1 MKRKKRLGDLLV
13 ELGYI
18 TQKQVDEAIKIQK
31 TTSKR
36 LGRIFVEQGLI
47 TEESL
52 INLLELQLGIPRID
66 LELIDVDM
74 KAVTTISE
82 GLAKKY
88 NLIPV
93 MFRDNNIVVAMSDP
107 LNVFAEEDV
116 ALSSGYKVL
125 IGISSEDEI
134 KDAIAKYYSKDFM
147 EKAAAK
153 LNEEEKINYD
163 DKENEDN
170 INEENTSPAV
180 KLIDR
185 IIENAVRNKVS
196 DIHIE
201 PQKNNIVIRYRID
214 GKLRKQFEAPKEPL
228 NSMVTRIKLLSGM
241 DISER
246 RIPQDGKILS
256 EIDGREIDLR
266 VSILPSINGENLVIR
281 ILDKSAFEISKENLG
296 FRKSDIKLLDKMT
309 SKAYGML
316 LVTGP
321 TGSGKTS
328 TLYSILKDLKTDENN
343 VITLEDP
350 VEYSMEG
357 IVQVNVNVKAG
368 LNFSKGLRA
377 ILRQDPDVIMIGE
390 IRDEETATMAIRSSI
405 TGHKVL
411 STLHTNDAPSAVARL
426 LDMGVPPYLIC
437 SSITGI
443 VAQRLVRK
451 LCDNC
456 KEEYYA
462 NSYEKEILKIPN
474 DEEVKLC
481 KAVGCVKCASTGYK
495 GRTGIFEIMEV
506 NENIRDLISKKE
518 DILEIRNEAIKNG
531 MKTLFEAGR
540 DVVLNGETTI
550 NELMRTTLINE

>member
-1 MKRKKRLGDLLV
+1 MKNKKRLGDLLV

-31 TTSKR
+31 STSKR

-66 LELIDVDM
+66 LESIDVNM
-74 KAVTTISE
+74 TAVTTISE

-93 MFRDNNIVVAMSDP
+93 KFNNGNLVIAMSDP

-116 ALSSGYKVL
+116 ALSSGYKVE
-125 IGISSEDEI
+125 IGIASEEEI
-134 KDAIAKYYSKDFM
+134 RNAIAKYYSRDFM
-147 EKAAAK
+147 EKAAAR
-153 LNEEEKINYD
+153 LNEEEKINEIRD
-163 DKENEDN
+163 DEDE
-170 INEENTSPAV
+170 IKEENSSPAV

-214 GKLRKQFEAPKEPL
+214 GRLKKQFEAPKEPL

-256 EIDGREIDLR
+256 EIDGKEIDLR

-281 ILDKSAFEISKENLG
+281 ILDKTAFDLSKVNLG
-296 FRKSDIKLLDKMT
+296 LTDRDINILDDITK
-309 SKAYGML
+309 KPYGML

-328 TLYSILKDLKTDENN
+328 TLYSLLKDLKNEENN
-343 VITLEDP
+343 IITLEDP
-350 VEYSMEG
+350 VEYSVEG
-357 IVQVNVNVKAG
+357 IVQVNVNTKAG
-368 LNFSKGLRA
+368 LNFSSGLRA
-377 ILRQDPDVIMIGE
+377 ILRQDPDIIMVGE
-390 IRDEETATMAIRSSI
+390 IRDEETATMAMRSAI
-405 TGHKVL
+405 TGHTVL
-411 STLHTNDAPSAVARL
+411 STLHTNDAASTIIRL
-426 LDMGVPPYLIC
+426 LDMEIPPYLIC
-437 SSITGI
+437 SSLTGV
-443 VAQRLVRK
+443 VAQRLSRK

-456 KEEYYA
+456 KEEYLA
-462 NSYEKEILKIPN
+462 SSYEKELLGVSN
-474 DEEVKLC
+474 EEEVKLY
-481 KAVGCVKCASTGYK
+481 KAVGCSKCSESGYK
-495 GRTGIFEIMEV
+495 GRTGIFEIMVISQKIKEMIYKR
-506 NENIRDLISKKE
+506 ENIS
-518 DILEIRNEAIKNG
+518 DIRKQAIKEG
-531 MKTLFEAGR
+531 MRTLFESGR
-540 DVVLNGETTI
+540 NLVLDGKTSI
-550 NELMRTTLINE
+550 NELMRITVINE

>member
-1 MKRKKRLGDLLV
+1 MKNKKRLGDLLV

-31 TTSKR
+31 STSKR

-52 INLLELQLGIPRID
+52 MNLLELQLGIPRID
-66 LELIDVDM
+66 LESIDVDM
-74 KAVTTISE
+74 TAVTTISE

-93 MFRDNNIVVAMSDP
+93 KFNNGNLVIAMSDP

-116 ALSSGYKVL
+116 ALSSGYKVE
-125 IGISSEDEI
+125 IGIASEEEI
-134 KDAIAKYYSKDFM
+134 RNAIAKYYSRDFM

-153 LNEEEKINYD
+153 LNEEKINENKD
-163 DKENEDN
+163 DEDE
-170 INEENTSPAV
+170 IKEENSSPAV

-214 GKLRKQFEAPKEPL
+214 GRLKKQFEAPKEPL

-256 EIDGREIDLR
+256 EIDGKEIDLR

-281 ILDKSAFEISKENLG
+281 ILDKTAFDLSKVNLG
-296 FRKSDIKLLDKMT
+296 LTHRDIHILDDITK
-309 SKAYGML
+309 KPYGML

-328 TLYSILKDLKTDENN
+328 TLYSLLRDLKNEENN
-343 VITLEDP
+343 IITLEDP
-350 VEYSMEG
+350 VEYSVEG
-357 IVQVNVNVKAG
+357 IVQVNVNTKAG
-368 LNFSKGLRA
+368 LTFSSGLRA
-377 ILRQDPDVIMIGE
+377 ILRQDPDIIMVGE
-390 IRDEETATMAIRSSI
+390 IRDEETATMAMRSAI
-405 TGHKVL
+405 TGHTVL
-411 STLHTNDAPSAVARL
+411 STLHTNDAASTIIRL
-426 LDMGVPPYLIC
+426 LDMEIPPYLIC
-437 SSITGI
+437 SSLTGV
-443 VAQRLVRK
+443 VAQRLSRK

-456 KEEYYA
+456 KEEYLA
-462 NSYEKEILKIPN
+462 SSYEKELLGVSN
-474 DEEVKLC
+474 REEVKLY
-481 KAVGCVKCASTGYK
+481 KAVGCSKCSESGYK
-495 GRTGIFEIMEV
+495 GRTGIFEIMVISQKIKEMIYKR
-506 NENIRDLISKKE
+506 ENIS
-518 DILEIRNEAIKNG
+518 EIRKQAIKEG
-531 MKTLFEAGR
+531 MRTLFESGR
-540 DVVLNGETTI
+540 NLVLDGKTSI
-550 NELMRTTLINE
+550 NELMRITVINE

>member
-1 MKRKKRLGDLLV
+1 MKKKKRLGDLLV

-31 TTSKR
+31 STSKR

-52 INLLELQLGIPRID
+52 MNLLELQLGIPRID
-66 LELIDVDM
+66 LESIDVNM
-74 KAVTTISE
+74 TAVTTISE

-93 MFRDNNIVVAMSDP
+93 KFNNGNLVIAMSDP

-116 ALSSGYKVL
+116 ALSSGYKVE
-125 IGISSEDEI
+125 IGIASEEEI
-134 KDAIAKYYSKDFM
+134 RNAIAKYYSRDFM
-147 EKAAAK
+147 EKAAAR
-153 LNEEEKINYD
+153 LNEEEKINEIRD
-163 DKENEDN
+163 DEDE
-170 INEENTSPAV
+170 IKEENSSPAV

-214 GKLRKQFEAPKEPL
+214 GRLKKQFEAPKEPL

-256 EIDGREIDLR
+256 EIDGKEIDLR

-281 ILDKSAFEISKENLG
+281 ILDKTAFDLSKVNLG
-296 FRKSDIKLLDKMT
+296 LTDRDINILDDITK
-309 SKAYGML
+309 KPYGML

-328 TLYSILKDLKTDENN
+328 TLYSLLKDLKNEENN
-343 VITLEDP
+343 IITLEDP
-350 VEYSMEG
+350 VEYSVEG
-357 IVQVNVNVKAG
+357 IVQVNVNTKAG
-368 LNFSKGLRA
+368 LNFSSGLRA
-377 ILRQDPDVIMIGE
+377 ILRQDPDIIMVGE
-390 IRDEETATMAIRSSI
+390 IRDEETATMAMRSAI
-405 TGHKVL
+405 TGHTVL
-411 STLHTNDAPSAVARL
+411 STLHTNDAASTIIRL
-426 LDMGVPPYLIC
+426 LDMEIPPYLIC
-437 SSITGI
+437 SSLTGV
-443 VAQRLVRK
+443 VAQRLSRK

-456 KEEYYA
+456 KEEYLA
-462 NSYEKEILKIPN
+462 SSYEKELLGVSNK
-474 DEEVKLC
+474 EEVKLY
-481 KAVGCVKCASTGYK
+481 KAVGCSKCSESGYK
-495 GRTGIFEIMEV
+495 GRTGIFEIMVISQKIKEMIYKR
-506 NENIRDLISKKE
+506 ENIS
-518 DILEIRNEAIKNG
+518 DIRKQAIKEG
-531 MKTLFEAGR
+531 MRTLFEAGR
-540 DVVLNGETTI
+540 NLVLDGKTSI
-550 NELMRTTLINE
+550 NELMRITVINE

>member
-1 MKRKKRLGDLLV
+1 MKKKKRLGDLLV

-31 TTSKR
+31 STSKR

-52 INLLELQLGIPRID
+52 MNLLELQLGIPRID
-66 LELIDVDM
+66 LESIDVNM
-74 KAVTTISE
+74 TAVTTISE

-93 MFRDNNIVVAMSDP
+93 KFNNGNLVIAMSDP

-116 ALSSGYKVL
+116 ALSSGYKVE
-125 IGISSEDEI
+125 IGIASEEEI
-134 KDAIAKYYSKDFM
+134 RNAIAKYYSRDFM
-147 EKAAAK
+147 EKAAAR
-153 LNEEEKINYD
+153 LNEEEKINEIRD
-163 DKENEDN
+163 DEDE
-170 INEENTSPAV
+170 IKEENSSPAV

-214 GKLRKQFEAPKEPL
+214 GRLKKQFEAPKEPL

-256 EIDGREIDLR
+256 EIDGKEIDLR

-281 ILDKSAFEISKENLG
+281 ILDKTAFDLSKVNLG
-296 FRKSDIKLLDKMT
+296 LTDRDINILDDITK
-309 SKAYGML
+309 KPYGML

-328 TLYSILKDLKTDENN
+328 TLYSLLKDLKNEENN
-343 VITLEDP
+343 IITLEDP
-350 VEYSMEG
+350 VEYSVEG
-357 IVQVNVNVKAG
+357 IVQVNVNTKAG
-368 LNFSKGLRA
+368 LNFSSGLRA
-377 ILRQDPDVIMIGE
+377 ILRQDPDIIMVGE
-390 IRDEETATMAIRSSI
+390 IRDEETATMAMRSAI
-405 TGHKVL
+405 TGHTVL
-411 STLHTNDAPSAVARL
+411 STLHTNDAASTIIRL
-426 LDMGVPPYLIC
+426 LDMEIPPYLIC
-437 SSITGI
+437 SSLTGV
-443 VAQRLVRK
+443 VAQRLSRK

-456 KEEYYA
+456 KEEYLA
-462 NSYEKEILKIPN
+462 SSYEKELLGVSN
-474 DEEVKLC
+474 EEEVKLY
-481 KAVGCVKCASTGYK
+481 KAVGCSKCSESGYK
-495 GRTGIFEIMEV
+495 GRTGIFEIMVISQKIKEMIYKR
-506 NENIRDLISKKE
+506 ENIS
-518 DILEIRNEAIKNG
+518 DIRRQAIKEG
-531 MKTLFEAGR
+531 MRTLFESGR
-540 DVVLNGETTI
+540 NLVLDGKTSI
-550 NELMRTTLINE
+550 NELMRITVINE

>member
-1 MKRKKRLGDLLV
+1 MKNKKRLGDLLV

-31 TTSKR
+31 STSKR

-52 INLLELQLGIPRID
+52 MNLLELQLGIPRID
-66 LELIDVDM
+66 LESVDVNM
-74 KAVTTISE
+74 TAVTTISE

-93 MFRDNNIVVAMSDP
+93 KFNNRNLVIAMSDP

-116 ALSSGYKVL
+116 ALSSGYKVE
-125 IGISSEDEI
+125 IGIASEEEI
-134 KDAIAKYYSKDFM
+134 RNAIAKYYSRDFM

-153 LNEEEKINYD
+153 LNEEEKINEN
-163 DKENEDN
+163 KEDEDE
-170 INEENTSPAV
+170 IKEENSSPAV

-214 GKLRKQFEAPKEPL
+214 GRLKKQFEAPKEPL

-256 EIDGREIDLR
+256 EIDGKEIDLR

-281 ILDKSAFEISKENLG
+281 ILDKTAFDLSKVNLG
-296 FRKSDIKLLDKMT
+296 FTNRDINILDDITK
-309 SKAYGML
+309 KPYGML

-328 TLYSILKDLKTDENN
+328 TLYSLLKDLKNEENN
-343 VITLEDP
+343 IITLEDP
-350 VEYSMEG
+350 VEYSVEG
-357 IVQVNVNVKAG
+357 IVQVNVNTKAG
-368 LNFSKGLRA
+368 LTFSSGLRA
-377 ILRQDPDVIMIGE
+377 ILRQDPDIIMVGE
-390 IRDEETATMAIRSSI
+390 IRDEETATMAMRSAI
-405 TGHKVL
+405 TGHTVL
-411 STLHTNDAPSAVARL
+411 STLHTNDAASTIIRL
-426 LDMGVPPYLIC
+426 LDMEIPPYLIC
-437 SSITGI
+437 SSLTGV
-443 VAQRLVRK
+443 VAQRLSRK

-456 KEEYYA
+456 KEEYLA
-462 NSYEKEILKIPN
+462 SSYEKELLRVSDK
-474 DEEVKLC
+474 EEIKLY
-481 KAVGCVKCASTGYK
+481 KAVGCSKCAESGYK
-495 GRTGIFEIMEV
+495 GRTGIFEIMVISQKIKEMIY
-506 NENIRDLISKKE
+506 NRENIS
-518 DILEIRNEAIKNG
+518 EIRKQAIKEG
-531 MKTLFEAGR
+531 MRTLFESAR
-540 DVVLNGETTI
+540 NLVLDGKTSI
-550 NELMRTTLINE
+550 NELMRITVINE

>member
-1 MKRKKRLGDLLV
+1 MKNKKRLGDLLV

-31 TTSKR
+31 STSKR

-52 INLLELQLGIPRID
+52 MNLLELQLGIPRID
-66 LELIDVDM
+66 LESIDVDM
-74 KAVTTISE
+74 TAVTTISE

-93 MFRDNNIVVAMSDP
+93 KFNNGNLVIAMSDP

-116 ALSSGYKVL
+116 ALSSGYKVE
-125 IGISSEDEI
+125 IGIASEEEI
-134 KDAIAKYYSKDFM
+134 RNAIAKYYSRDFM

-153 LNEEEKINYD
+153 LNEEEKINENKD
-163 DKENEDN
+163 DEDE
-170 INEENTSPAV
+170 IKEENSSPAV

-214 GKLRKQFEAPKEPL
+214 GRLKKQFEAPKEPL

-256 EIDGREIDLR
+256 EIDGKEIDLR

-281 ILDKSAFEISKENLG
+281 ILDKTAFDLSKVNLG
-296 FRKSDIKLLDKMT
+296 LTDRDIHILDDITK
-309 SKAYGML
+309 KPYGML

-328 TLYSILKDLKTDENN
+328 TLYSLLRDLKNEENN
-343 VITLEDP
+343 IITLEDP
-350 VEYSMEG
+350 VEYSVEG
-357 IVQVNVNVKAG
+357 IVQVNVNTKAG
-368 LNFSKGLRA
+368 LTFSSGLRA
-377 ILRQDPDVIMIGE
+377 ILRQDPDIIMVGE
-390 IRDEETATMAIRSSI
+390 IRDEETATMAMRSAI
-405 TGHKVL
+405 TGHTVL
-411 STLHTNDAPSAVARL
+411 STLHTNDAASTIIRL
-426 LDMGVPPYLIC
+426 LDMEIPPYLIC
-437 SSITGI
+437 SSLTGV
-443 VAQRLVRK
+443 VAQRLSRK

-456 KEEYYA
+456 KEEYLA
-462 NSYEKEILKIPN
+462 SSYEKELLGVSNK
-474 DEEVKLC
+474 EEVKLY
-481 KAVGCVKCASTGYK
+481 KAVGCSKCSESGYK
-495 GRTGIFEIMEV
+495 GRTGIFEIMVISPKIKEMIYKR
-506 NENIRDLISKKE
+506 ENIS
-518 DILEIRNEAIKNG
+518 EIRKQAIKEG
-531 MKTLFEAGR
+531 MRTLFESGR
-540 DVVLNGETTI
+540 NLVLDGKTSI
-550 NELMRTTLINE
+550 NELMRITVINE

>member
-1 MKRKKRLGDLLV
+1 MKKKKRLGDLLV

-31 TTSKR
+31 STSKR

-52 INLLELQLGIPRID
+52 MNLLELQLGIPRID
-66 LELIDVDM
+66 LESIDVNM
-74 KAVTTISE
+74 TAVTTISE

-93 MFRDNNIVVAMSDP
+93 KFNNGNLVIAMSDP

-116 ALSSGYKVL
+116 ALSSGYKVE
-125 IGISSEDEI
+125 IGIASEEEI
-134 KDAIAKYYSKDFM
+134 RNAIAKYYSRDFM
-147 EKAAAK
+147 EKAAAR
-153 LNEEEKINYD
+153 LNEEEKINEIRD
-163 DKENEDN
+163 DKDE
-170 INEENTSPAV
+170 IKEENSSPAV

-214 GKLRKQFEAPKEPL
+214 GRLKKQFEAPKEPL

-256 EIDGREIDLR
+256 EIDGKEIDLR

-281 ILDKSAFEISKENLG
+281 ILDKTAFDLSKVNLG
-296 FRKSDIKLLDKMT
+296 LTDRDINILDDITK
-309 SKAYGML
+309 KPYGML

-328 TLYSILKDLKTDENN
+328 TLYSLLKDLKNEENN
-343 VITLEDP
+343 IITLEDP
-350 VEYSMEG
+350 VEYSVEG
-357 IVQVNVNVKAG
+357 IVQVNVNTKAG
-368 LNFSKGLRA
+368 LNFSSGLRA
-377 ILRQDPDVIMIGE
+377 ILRQDPDIIMVGE
-390 IRDEETATMAIRSSI
+390 IRDEETATMAMRSAI
-405 TGHKVL
+405 TGHTVL
-411 STLHTNDAPSAVARL
+411 STLHTNDAASTIIRL
-426 LDMGVPPYLIC
+426 LDMEIPPYLIC
-437 SSITGI
+437 SSLTGV
-443 VAQRLVRK
+443 VAQRLSRK

-456 KEEYYA
+456 KEEYLA
-462 NSYEKEILKIPN
+462 SSYEKELLGVSNK
-474 DEEVKLC
+474 EEVKLY
-481 KAVGCVKCASTGYK
+481 KAVGCSKCSESGYK
-495 GRTGIFEIMEV
+495 GRTGIFEIMVISQKIKEMIYKR
-506 NENIRDLISKKE
+506 ENIS
-518 DILEIRNEAIKNG
+518 DIRRQAIKEG
-531 MKTLFEAGR
+531 MRTLFESGR
-540 DVVLNGETTI
+540 NLVLDGKTSI
-550 NELMRTTLINE
+550 NELMRITVINE

>member
-1 MKRKKRLGDLLV
+1 MKNKKRLGDLLV

-31 TTSKR
+31 STSKR

-52 INLLELQLGIPRID
+52 MNLLELQLGIPRID
-66 LELIDVDM
+66 LESIDVDM
-74 KAVTTISE
+74 TAVTTISE

-93 MFRDNNIVVAMSDP
+93 KFNNGNLVIAMSDP

-116 ALSSGYKVL
+116 ALSSGYKVE
-125 IGISSEDEI
+125 IGIASEEEI
-134 KDAIAKYYSKDFM
+134 RNAIAKYYSRDFM

-153 LNEEEKINYD
+153 LNEEKINENKD
-163 DKENEDN
+163 DEDE
-170 INEENTSPAV
+170 IKEENSSPAV

-214 GKLRKQFEAPKEPL
+214 GRLKKQFEAPKEPL

-256 EIDGREIDLR
+256 EIDGKEIDLR

-281 ILDKSAFEISKENLG
+281 ILDKTAFDLSKVNLG
-296 FRKSDIKLLDKMT
+296 LTDRDIHILDDITK
-309 SKAYGML
+309 KPYGML

-328 TLYSILKDLKTDENN
+328 TLYSLLRDLKNEENN
-343 VITLEDP
+343 IITLEDP
-350 VEYSMEG
+350 VEYSVEG
-357 IVQVNVNVKAG
+357 IVQVNVNTKAG
-368 LNFSKGLRA
+368 LTFSSGLRA
-377 ILRQDPDVIMIGE
+377 ILRQDPDIIMVGE
-390 IRDEETATMAIRSSI
+390 IRDEETATMAMRSAI
-405 TGHKVL
+405 TGHTVL
-411 STLHTNDAPSAVARL
+411 STLHTNDAASTIVRL
-426 LDMGVPPYLIC
+426 LDMEIPPYLIC
-437 SSITGI
+437 SSLTGV
-443 VAQRLVRK
+443 VAQRLSRK

-456 KEEYYA
+456 KEEYLA
-462 NSYEKEILKIPN
+462 SSYEKELLGVSN
-474 DEEVKLC
+474 REEVKLY
-481 KAVGCVKCASTGYK
+481 KAVGCSKCSESGYK
-495 GRTGIFEIMEV
+495 GRTGIFEIMVISQKIKEMIYKR
-506 NENIRDLISKKE
+506 ENIS
-518 DILEIRNEAIKNG
+518 EIRKQAIKEG
-531 MKTLFEAGR
+531 MRTLFESGR
-540 DVVLNGETTI
+540 NLVLDGKTSI
-550 NELMRTTLINE
+550 NELMRITVINE

>member
-1 MKRKKRLGDLLV
+1 MKKKKRLGDLLV

-31 TTSKR
+31 STSKR

-52 INLLELQLGIPRID
+52 MNLLELQLGIPRID
-66 LELIDVDM
+66 LESIDVNM
-74 KAVTTISE
+74 TAVTTISE

-93 MFRDNNIVVAMSDP
+93 KFNNGNLVIAMSDP

-116 ALSSGYKVL
+116 ALSSGYKVE
-125 IGISSEDEI
+125 IGIASEEEI
-134 KDAIAKYYSKDFM
+134 RNAIAKYYSRDFM
-147 EKAAAK
+147 EKAAAR
-153 LNEEEKINYD
+153 LNEEEKINEIRD
-163 DKENEDN
+163 DEDE
-170 INEENTSPAV
+170 IKEENSSPAV

-214 GKLRKQFEAPKEPL
+214 GRLKKQFEAPKEPL

-256 EIDGREIDLR
+256 EIDGKEIDLR

-281 ILDKSAFEISKENLG
+281 ILDKTAFDLSKVNLG
-296 FRKSDIKLLDKMT
+296 LTDRDINILDDITK
-309 SKAYGML
+309 KPYGML

-328 TLYSILKDLKTDENN
+328 TLYSLLKDLKNEENN
-343 VITLEDP
+343 IITLEDP
-350 VEYSMEG
+350 VEYSVEG
-357 IVQVNVNVKAG
+357 IVQVNVNTKAG
-368 LNFSKGLRA
+368 LNFSSGLRA
-377 ILRQDPDVIMIGE
+377 ILRQDPDIIMVGE
-390 IRDEETATMAIRSSI
+390 IRDEETATMAMRSAI
-405 TGHKVL
+405 TGHTVL
-411 STLHTNDAPSAVARL
+411 STLHTNDAASTIIRL
-426 LDMGVPPYLIC
+426 LDMEIPPYLIC
-437 SSITGI
+437 SSLTGV
-443 VAQRLVRK
+443 VAQRLSRK

-456 KEEYYA
+456 KEEYLA
-462 NSYEKEILKIPN
+462 SSYEKELLGVSNK
-474 DEEVKLC
+474 EEVKLY
-481 KAVGCVKCASTGYK
+481 KAVGCSKCSESGYK
-495 GRTGIFEIMEV
+495 GRTGIFEIMVISQKIKEMIYKR
-506 NENIRDLISKKE
+506 ENIS
-518 DILEIRNEAIKNG
+518 DIRRQAIKEG
-531 MKTLFEAGR
+531 MRTLFESGR
-540 DVVLNGETTI
+540 NLVLDGKTSI
-550 NELMRTTLINE
+550 NELMRITVINE

>member
-31 TTSKR
+31 STSKR

-52 INLLELQLGIPRID
+52 MNLLELQLGIPKID
-66 LELIDVDM
+66 LESIDVNM
-74 KAVTTISE
+74 TAVTTISE

-93 MFRDNNIVVAMSDP
+93 KFNNGNLVIAMSDP

-116 ALSSGYKVL
+116 ALSSGYKVE
-125 IGISSEDEI
+125 IGIASEEEI
-134 KDAIAKYYSKDFM
+134 RNAIAKYYSRDFM
-147 EKAAAK
+147 EKAAAR
-153 LNEEEKINYD
+153 LNEEEKINVDKD
-163 DKENEDN
+163 DEDE
-170 INEENTSPAV
+170 IKEENSSPAV

-214 GKLRKQFEAPKEPL
+214 GRLKKQFEAPKEPL

-256 EIDGREIDLR
+256 EIDGKEIDLR

-281 ILDKSAFEISKENLG
+281 ILDKTAFDLSKVNLG
-296 FRKSDIKLLDKMT
+296 LTDRDINILDDITK
-309 SKAYGML
+309 KPYGML

-328 TLYSILKDLKTDENN
+328 TLYSLLKDLKNEENN
-343 VITLEDP
+343 IITLEDP
-350 VEYSMEG
+350 VEYSVEG
-357 IVQVNVNVKAG
+357 IVQVNVNTKAG
-368 LNFSKGLRA
+368 LTFSSGLRA
-377 ILRQDPDVIMIGE
+377 ILRQDPDIIMVGE
-390 IRDEETATMAIRSSI
+390 IRDEETATMAMRSAI
-405 TGHKVL
+405 TGHTVL
-411 STLHTNDAPSAVARL
+411 STLHTNDAASTIIRL
-426 LDMGVPPYLIC
+426 LDMEIPPYLIC
-437 SSITGI
+437 SSLTGV
-443 VAQRLVRK
+443 VAQRLSRK

-456 KEEYYA
+456 KEEYLA
-462 NSYEKEILKIPN
+462 SSYEKELLGVN
-474 DEEVKLC
+474 DKEEIKLY
-481 KAVGCVKCASTGYK
+481 KAVGCSKCAESGYK
-495 GRTGIFEIMEV
+495 GRTGIFEIMVISQKIKEMIY
-506 NENIRDLISKKE
+506 NRENIS
-518 DILEIRNEAIKNG
+518 EIRKQAIKEG
-531 MKTLFEAGR
+531 MRTLFESAR
-540 DVVLNGETTI
+540 NLVLDGKTSI
-550 NELMRTTLINE
+550 NELMRITVINE

>member
-1 MKRKKRLGDLLV
+1 MKNKKRLGDLLV

-31 TTSKR
+31 STSKR

-66 LELIDVDM
+66 LESTDVNM
-74 KAVTTISE
+74 AAVTTISE

-93 MFRDNNIVVAMSDP
+93 KFNNGNLVIAMSDP

-116 ALSSGYKVL
+116 ALSSGYKVE
-125 IGISSEDEI
+125 IGIASEEEI
-134 KDAIAKYYSKDFM
+134 RNAIAKYYSRDFM
-147 EKAAAK
+147 EKAAAR
-153 LNEEEKINYD
+153 LNEEEKIN
-163 DKENEDN
+163 ENKSAEDE
-170 INEENTSPAV
+170 IKEENSSPAV

-214 GKLRKQFEAPKEPL
+214 GRLKKQFEAPKEPL

-256 EIDGREIDLR
+256 EIDGKEIDLR

-281 ILDKSAFEISKENLG
+281 ILDKTAFDLSKVNLG
-296 FRKSDIKLLDKMT
+296 LTDRDINILDDITK
-309 SKAYGML
+309 KPYGML

-328 TLYSILKDLKTDENN
+328 TLYSLLKDLKNEENN
-343 VITLEDP
+343 IVTLEDP
-350 VEYSMEG
+350 VEYSVEG
-357 IVQVNVNVKAG
+357 IVQVNVNTKAG
-368 LNFSKGLRA
+368 LDFSSGLRA
-377 ILRQDPDVIMIGE
+377 ILRQDPDIIMVGE
-390 IRDEETATMAIRSSI
+390 IRDEETATMAMRSAI
-405 TGHKVL
+405 TGHTVL
-411 STLHTNDAPSAVARL
+411 STLHTNDAASTIIRL
-426 LDMGVPPYLIC
+426 LDMEIPPYLIC
-437 SSITGI
+437 SSLTGV
-443 VAQRLVRK
+443 VAQRLSRK

-456 KEEYYA
+456 KEEYIA
-462 NSYEKEILKIPN
+462 SSYEKELLGVSNK
-474 DEEVKLC
+474 EEVKLY
-481 KAVGCVKCASTGYK
+481 KAVGCSKCAESGYK
-495 GRTGIFEIMEV
+495 GRTGIFEIMVISQKIKEMIYKR
-506 NENIRDLISKKE
+506 ENISEIKKQ
-518 DILEIRNEAIKNG
+518 AIKEG
-531 MKTLFEAGR
+531 MRTLFESGR
-540 DVVLNGETTI
+540 NLVLDGKTSI
-550 NELMRTTLINE
+550 NELMRITVINE

>member
-1 MKRKKRLGDLLV
+1 MKNKKRLGDLLV

-31 TTSKR
+31 STSKR

-52 INLLELQLGIPRID
+52 MNLLELQLGIPRID
-66 LELIDVDM
+66 LESVDVNM
-74 KAVTTISE
+74 TAVTTISE

-93 MFRDNNIVVAMSDP
+93 KFNNGNLVIAMSDP

-116 ALSSGYKVL
+116 ALSSGYKVE
-125 IGISSEDEI
+125 IGIASEEEI
-134 KDAIAKYYSKDFM
+134 RNSIAKYYSRDFM

-153 LNEEEKINYD
+153 LNEEEKINEN
-163 DKENEDN
+163 KEDEDE
-170 INEENTSPAV
+170 IKEENSSPAV

-214 GKLRKQFEAPKEPL
+214 GRLKKQFEAPKEPL

-256 EIDGREIDLR
+256 EIDGKEIDLR

-281 ILDKSAFEISKENLG
+281 ILDKTAFDLSKVNLG
-296 FRKSDIKLLDKMT
+296 LTDRDINILDDITK
-309 SKAYGML
+309 KPYGML

-328 TLYSILKDLKTDENN
+328 TLYSLLKDLKNEENN
-343 VITLEDP
+343 IITLEDP
-350 VEYSMEG
+350 VEYSVEG
-357 IVQVNVNVKAG
+357 IVQVNVNTKAG
-368 LNFSKGLRA
+368 LTFSSGLRA
-377 ILRQDPDVIMIGE
+377 ILRQDPDIIMVGE
-390 IRDEETATMAIRSSI
+390 IRDEETATMAMRSAI
-405 TGHKVL
+405 TGHTVL
-411 STLHTNDAPSAVARL
+411 STLHTNDAASTIIRL
-426 LDMGVPPYLIC
+426 LDMEIPPYLIC
-437 SSITGI
+437 SSLTGV
-443 VAQRLVRK
+443 VAQRLSRK

-456 KEEYYA
+456 KEEYLA
-462 NSYEKEILKIPN
+462 SSYEKELLGVSDK
-474 DEEVKLC
+474 EEIKLY
-481 KAVGCVKCASTGYK
+481 KAVGCSKCAESGYK
-495 GRTGIFEIMEV
+495 GRTGIFEIMVISQKIKEMIY
-506 NENIRDLISKKE
+506 NRENIS
-518 DILEIRNEAIKNG
+518 EIRKQAIKEG
-531 MKTLFEAGR
+531 MRTLFESAR
-540 DVVLNGETTI
+540 NLVLDGKTSI
-550 NELMRTTLINE
+550 NELMRITVINE

>member
-1 MKRKKRLGDLLV
+1 MKKKKRLGDLLV

-31 TTSKR
+31 STSKR

-52 INLLELQLGIPRID
+52 MNLLELQLGIPRID
-66 LELIDVDM
+66 LESIDVNM
-74 KAVTTISE
+74 TAVTTISE

-93 MFRDNNIVVAMSDP
+93 KFNNGNLVIAMSDP

-116 ALSSGYKVL
+116 ALSSGYKVE
-125 IGISSEDEI
+125 IGIASEEEI
-134 KDAIAKYYSKDFM
+134 RNAIAKYYSRDFM
-147 EKAAAK
+147 EKAAAR
-153 LNEEEKINYD
+153 LNEEEKINEIRD
-163 DKENEDN
+163 DEDE
-170 INEENTSPAV
+170 IKEENSSPAV

-214 GKLRKQFEAPKEPL
+214 GRLKKQFEAPKEPL

-256 EIDGREIDLR
+256 EIDGKEIDLR

-281 ILDKSAFEISKENLG
+281 ILDKTAFDLSKVNLG
-296 FRKSDIKLLDKMT
+296 LTDRDINILDDITK
-309 SKAYGML
+309 KPYGML

-328 TLYSILKDLKTDENN
+328 TLYSLLKDLKNEENN
-343 VITLEDP
+343 IITLEDP
-350 VEYSMEG
+350 VEYSVEG
-357 IVQVNVNVKAG
+357 IVQVNVNTKAG
-368 LNFSKGLRA
+368 LNFSSGLRA
-377 ILRQDPDVIMIGE
+377 ILRQDPDIIMVGE
-390 IRDEETATMAIRSSI
+390 IRDEETTTMAMRSAI
-405 TGHKVL
+405 TGHTVL
-411 STLHTNDAPSAVARL
+411 STLHTNDAASTIIRL
-426 LDMGVPPYLIC
+426 LDMEIPPYLIC
-437 SSITGI
+437 SSLTGV
-443 VAQRLVRK
+443 VAQRLSRK

-456 KEEYYA
+456 KEEYLA
-462 NSYEKEILKIPN
+462 SSYEKELLGVSNK
-474 DEEVKLC
+474 EEVKLY
-481 KAVGCVKCASTGYK
+481 KAVGCSKCSESGYK
-495 GRTGIFEIMEV
+495 GRTGIFEIMVISQKIKEMIYKR
-506 NENIRDLISKKE
+506 ENIS
-518 DILEIRNEAIKNG
+518 DIRRQAIKEG
-531 MKTLFEAGR
+531 MRTLFESGR
-540 DVVLNGETTI
+540 NLVLDGKTSI
-550 NELMRTTLINE
+550 NELMRITVINE

>member
-1 MKRKKRLGDLLV
+1 MKNKKRLGDLLV

-31 TTSKR
+31 STSKR

-52 INLLELQLGIPRID
+52 MNLLELQLGIPRID
-66 LELIDVDM
+66 LESIDVDM
-74 KAVTTISE
+74 TAVTTISE

-93 MFRDNNIVVAMSDP
+93 KFNNGNLVIAMSDP

-116 ALSSGYKVL
+116 ALSSGYKVE
-125 IGISSEDEI
+125 IGIASEEEI
-134 KDAIAKYYSKDFM
+134 RNAIAKYYSRDFM

-153 LNEEEKINYD
+153 LNEEKINENKD
-163 DKENEDN
+163 DEDE
-170 INEENTSPAV
+170 IKEENSSPAV

-214 GKLRKQFEAPKEPL
+214 GRLKKQFEAPKEPL

-256 EIDGREIDLR
+256 EIDGKEIDLR

-281 ILDKSAFEISKENLG
+281 ILDKTAFDLSKVNLG
-296 FRKSDIKLLDKMT
+296 LTHRDIHILDDITKKT
-309 SKAYGML
+309 YGML

-328 TLYSILKDLKTDENN
+328 TLYSLLRDLKNEENN
-343 VITLEDP
+343 IITLEDP
-350 VEYSMEG
+350 VEYSVEG
-357 IVQVNVNVKAG
+357 IVQVNVNTKAG
-368 LNFSKGLRA
+368 LTFSSGLRA
-377 ILRQDPDVIMIGE
+377 ILRQDPDIIMVGE
-390 IRDEETATMAIRSSI
+390 IRDEETATMAMRSAI
-405 TGHKVL
+405 TGHTVL
-411 STLHTNDAPSAVARL
+411 STLHTNDAASTIIRL
-426 LDMGVPPYLIC
+426 LDMEIPPYLIC
-437 SSITGI
+437 SSLTGV
-443 VAQRLVRK
+443 VAQRLSRK

-456 KEEYYA
+456 KEEYLA
-462 NSYEKEILKIPN
+462 SSYEKELLGVSN
-474 DEEVKLC
+474 REEVKLY
-481 KAVGCVKCASTGYK
+481 KAVGCSKCSESGYK
-495 GRTGIFEIMEV
+495 GRTGIFEIMVISQKIKEMIYKR
-506 NENIRDLISKKE
+506 ENIS
-518 DILEIRNEAIKNG
+518 EIRKQAIKEG
-531 MKTLFEAGR
+531 MRTLFESGR
-540 DVVLNGETTI
+540 NLVLDGKTSI
-550 NELMRTTLINE
+550 NELMRITVINE

>member
-1 MKRKKRLGDLLV
+1 MKNKKRLGDLLV

-31 TTSKR
+31 STSKR

-52 INLLELQLGIPRID
+52 MNLLELQLGIPRID
-66 LELIDVDM
+66 LESIDVDM
-74 KAVTTISE
+74 TAVTTISE

-93 MFRDNNIVVAMSDP
+93 KFNNGNLVIAMSDP

-116 ALSSGYKVL
+116 ALSSGYKVE
-125 IGISSEDEI
+125 IGIASEEEI
-134 KDAIAKYYSKDFM
+134 RNAIAKYYSRDFM

-153 LNEEEKINYD
+153 LNEEKFNENKD
-163 DKENEDN
+163 DEDE
-170 INEENTSPAV
+170 IKEENSSPAV

-214 GKLRKQFEAPKEPL
+214 GRLKKQFEAPKEPL

-256 EIDGREIDLR
+256 EIDGKEIDLR

-281 ILDKSAFEISKENLG
+281 ILDKTAFDLSKVNLG
-296 FRKSDIKLLDKMT
+296 LTDRDIHILDDITK
-309 SKAYGML
+309 KPYGML

-328 TLYSILKDLKTDENN
+328 TLYSLLRDLKNEENN
-343 VITLEDP
+343 IITLEDP
-350 VEYSMEG
+350 VEYSVEG
-357 IVQVNVNVKAG
+357 IVQVNVNTKAG
-368 LNFSKGLRA
+368 LTFSSGLRA
-377 ILRQDPDVIMIGE
+377 ILRQDPDIIMVGE
-390 IRDEETATMAIRSSI
+390 IRDEETATMAMRSAI
-405 TGHKVL
+405 TGHTVL
-411 STLHTNDAPSAVARL
+411 STLHTNDAASTIVRL
-426 LDMGVPPYLIC
+426 LDMEIPPYLIC
-437 SSITGI
+437 SSLTGV
-443 VAQRLVRK
+443 VAQRLSRK

-456 KEEYYA
+456 KEEYLA
-462 NSYEKEILKIPN
+462 SSYEKELLGVSN
-474 DEEVKLC
+474 REEVKLY
-481 KAVGCVKCASTGYK
+481 KAVGCSKCSESGYK
-495 GRTGIFEIMEV
+495 GRTGIFEIMVISQKIKEMIYKR
-506 NENIRDLISKKE
+506 ENIS
-518 DILEIRNEAIKNG
+518 EIRKQAIKEG
-531 MKTLFEAGR
+531 MRTLFESGR
-540 DVVLNGETTI
+540 NLVLDGKTSI
-550 NELMRTTLINE
+550 NELMRITVINE

>member
-1 MKRKKRLGDLLV
+1 MKNKKRLGDLLV

-31 TTSKR
+31 STSKR

-66 LELIDVDM
+66 LESIDVNM
-74 KAVTTISE
+74 TAVTTISE

-93 MFRDNNIVVAMSDP
+93 KFNNGNLVIAMSDP

-116 ALSSGYKVL
+116 ALSSGYKVE
-125 IGISSEDEI
+125 IGIASEEEI
-134 KDAIAKYYSKDFM
+134 RNAIAKYYSRDFM
-147 EKAAAK
+147 EKAAAR
-153 LNEEEKINYD
+153 LNEEEKINEIRD
-163 DKENEDN
+163 DEDE
-170 INEENTSPAV
+170 IKEENSSPAV

-214 GKLRKQFEAPKEPL
+214 GRLKKQFEAPKEPL

-256 EIDGREIDLR
+256 EIDGKEIDLR

-281 ILDKSAFEISKENLG
+281 ILDKTAFDLSKVNLG
-296 FRKSDIKLLDKMT
+296 LTDRDINILDDITK
-309 SKAYGML
+309 KPYGML

-328 TLYSILKDLKTDENN
+328 TLYSLLKDLKNEENN
-343 VITLEDP
+343 IITLEDP
-350 VEYSMEG
+350 VEYSVEG
-357 IVQVNVNVKAG
+357 IVQVNVNTKAG
-368 LNFSKGLRA
+368 LNFSSGLRA
-377 ILRQDPDVIMIGE
+377 ILRQDPDIIMVGE
-390 IRDEETATMAIRSSI
+390 IRDEETATMAMRSAI
-405 TGHKVL
+405 TGHTVL
-411 STLHTNDAPSAVARL
+411 STLHTNDAASTIIRL
-426 LDMGVPPYLIC
+426 LDMEIPPYLIC
-437 SSITGI
+437 SSLTGV
-443 VAQRLVRK
+443 VAQRLSRK

-456 KEEYYA
+456 KEEYLA
-462 NSYEKEILKIPN
+462 SSYEKELLGVSNK
-474 DEEVKLC
+474 EEVKLY
-481 KAVGCVKCASTGYK
+481 KAVGCSKCSESGYK
-495 GRTGIFEIMEV
+495 GRTGIFEIMVISPKIKEMIYKR
-506 NENIRDLISKKE
+506 ENIS
-518 DILEIRNEAIKNG
+518 EIRKQAIKEG
-531 MKTLFEAGR
+531 MRTLFESGR
-540 DVVLNGETTI
+540 NLVLDGKTSI
-550 NELMRTTLINE
+550 NELMRITVINE

>member
-1 MKRKKRLGDLLV
+1 MKNKKRLGDLLV

-31 TTSKR
+31 STSKR

-52 INLLELQLGIPRID
+52 MNLLELQLGIPRID
-66 LELIDVDM
+66 LESIDVDM
-74 KAVTTISE
+74 TAVTTISE

-93 MFRDNNIVVAMSDP
+93 KFNNGNLVIAMSDP

-116 ALSSGYKVL
+116 ALSSGYKVE
-125 IGISSEDEI
+125 IGIASEEEI
-134 KDAIAKYYSKDFM
+134 RNAIAKYYSRDFM

-153 LNEEEKINYD
+153 LNEEKINENKD
-163 DKENEDN
+163 DEDE
-170 INEENTSPAV
+170 IKEENSSPAV

-214 GKLRKQFEAPKEPL
+214 GRLKKQFEAPKEPL

-256 EIDGREIDLR
+256 EIDGKEIDLR

-281 ILDKSAFEISKENLG
+281 ILDKTAFDLSKVNLG
-296 FRKSDIKLLDKMT
+296 LTHRDIHILDDITKKT
-309 SKAYGML
+309 YGML

-328 TLYSILKDLKTDENN
+328 TLYSLLRDLKNEENN
-343 VITLEDP
+343 IITLEDP
-350 VEYSMEG
+350 VEYSVEG
-357 IVQVNVNVKAG
+357 IVQVNVNTKAG
-368 LNFSKGLRA
+368 LTFSSGLRA
-377 ILRQDPDVIMIGE
+377 ILRQDPDIIMVGE
-390 IRDEETATMAIRSSI
+390 IRDEETATMAMRSAI
-405 TGHKVL
+405 TGHTVL
-411 STLHTNDAPSAVARL
+411 STLHTNDAASTIVRL
-426 LDMGVPPYLIC
+426 LDMEIPPYLIC
-437 SSITGI
+437 SSLTGV
-443 VAQRLVRK
+443 VAQRLSRK

-456 KEEYYA
+456 KEEYLA
-462 NSYEKEILKIPN
+462 SSYEKELLGVSN
-474 DEEVKLC
+474 REEVKLY
-481 KAVGCVKCASTGYK
+481 KAVGCSKCSESGYK
-495 GRTGIFEIMEV
+495 GRTGIFEIMVISQKIKEMIYKR
-506 NENIRDLISKKE
+506 ENIS
-518 DILEIRNEAIKNG
+518 EIRKQAIKEG
-531 MKTLFEAGR
+531 MRTLFESGR
-540 DVVLNGETTI
+540 NLVLDGKTSI
-550 NELMRTTLINE
+550 NELMRITVINE

>member
-1 MKRKKRLGDLLV
+1 MKNKKRLGDLLV

-31 TTSKR
+31 STSKR

-52 INLLELQLGIPRID
+52 MNLLELQLGIPRID
-66 LELIDVDM
+66 LESVDVNM
-74 KAVTTISE
+74 TAVTTISE

-93 MFRDNNIVVAMSDP
+93 KFNNGNLVIAMSDP

-116 ALSSGYKVL
+116 ALSSGYKVE
-125 IGISSEDEI
+125 IGIASEEEI
-134 KDAIAKYYSKDFM
+134 RNAIAKYYSRDFM
-147 EKAAAK
+147 EKAAAR
-153 LNEEEKINYD
+153 LNEEEKINEIRD
-163 DKENEDN
+163 DEDE
-170 INEENTSPAV
+170 IKEENSSPAV

-214 GKLRKQFEAPKEPL
+214 GRLKKQFEAPKEPL

-256 EIDGREIDLR
+256 EIDGKEIDLR

-281 ILDKSAFEISKENLG
+281 ILDKTAFDLSKVNLG
-296 FRKSDIKLLDKMT
+296 LTDRDIHILDDITK
-309 SKAYGML
+309 KPYGML

-328 TLYSILKDLKTDENN
+328 TLYSLLRDLKNEENN
-343 VITLEDP
+343 IITLEDP
-350 VEYSMEG
+350 VEYSVEG
-357 IVQVNVNVKAG
+357 IVQVNVNTKAG
-368 LNFSKGLRA
+368 LTFSSGLRA
-377 ILRQDPDVIMIGE
+377 ILRQDPDIIMVGE
-390 IRDEETATMAIRSSI
+390 IRDEETATMAMRSAI
-405 TGHKVL
+405 TGHTVL
-411 STLHTNDAPSAVARL
+411 STLHTNDAASTIIRL
-426 LDMGVPPYLIC
+426 LDMEIPPYLIC
-437 SSITGI
+437 SSLTGV
-443 VAQRLVRK
+443 VAQRLSRK

-456 KEEYYA
+456 KEEYLA
-462 NSYEKEILKIPN
+462 SGYEKELLGVSNK
-474 DEEVKLC
+474 EEVKLY
-481 KAVGCVKCASTGYK
+481 KAVGCSKCAESGYK
-495 GRTGIFEIMEV
+495 GRTGIFEIMVISQKIKEMIYKR
-506 NENIRDLISKKE
+506 ENIS
-518 DILEIRNEAIKNG
+518 DIRKQAIKEG
-531 MKTLFEAGR
+531 MRTLFESGR
-540 DVVLNGETTI
+540 NLVLDGKTSI
-550 NELMRTTLINE
+550 NELMRITVINE

>member
-1 MKRKKRLGDLLV
+1 MKNKKRLGDLLV

-31 TTSKR
+31 STSKR

-52 INLLELQLGIPRID
+52 MNLLELQLGIPRID
-66 LELIDVDM
+66 LESVDVNM
-74 KAVTTISE
+74 TAVTTISE

-93 MFRDNNIVVAMSDP
+93 KFNNRNLVIAMSDP

-116 ALSSGYKVL
+116 ALSSGYKVE
-125 IGISSEDEI
+125 IGIASEEEI
-134 KDAIAKYYSKDFM
+134 RNAIAKYYSRDFM

-153 LNEEEKINYD
+153 LNEEEKINEN
-163 DKENEDN
+163 KEDEDE
-170 INEENTSPAV
+170 IKEENSSPAV

-214 GKLRKQFEAPKEPL
+214 GRLKKQFEAPKEPL

-256 EIDGREIDLR
+256 EIDGKEIDLR

-281 ILDKSAFEISKENLG
+281 ILDKTAFDLSKVNLG
-296 FRKSDIKLLDKMT
+296 LTDRDINILDDITK
-309 SKAYGML
+309 KPYGML

-328 TLYSILKDLKTDENN
+328 TLYSLLKDLKNEENN
-343 VITLEDP
+343 IITLEDP
-350 VEYSMEG
+350 VEYSVEG
-357 IVQVNVNVKAG
+357 IVQVNVNTKAG
-368 LNFSKGLRA
+368 LTFSSGLRA
-377 ILRQDPDVIMIGE
+377 ILRQDPDIIMVGE
-390 IRDEETATMAIRSSI
+390 IRDEETATMAMRSAI
-405 TGHKVL
+405 TGHTVL
-411 STLHTNDAPSAVARL
+411 STLHTNDAASTIIRL
-426 LDMGVPPYLIC
+426 LDMEIPPYLIC
-437 SSITGI
+437 SSLTGV
-443 VAQRLVRK
+443 VAQRLSRK

-456 KEEYYA
+456 KEEYLA
-462 NSYEKEILKIPN
+462 SSYEKELLRVSDK
-474 DEEVKLC
+474 EEIKLY
-481 KAVGCVKCASTGYK
+481 KAVGCSKCAESGYK
-495 GRTGIFEIMEV
+495 GRTGIFEIMVISQKIKEMIY
-506 NENIRDLISKKE
+506 NRENIS
-518 DILEIRNEAIKNG
+518 EIRKQAIKEG
-531 MKTLFEAGR
+531 MRTLFESAR
-540 DVVLNGETTI
+540 NLVLDGKTSI
-550 NELMRTTLINE
+550 NELMRITVINE

>member
-1 MKRKKRLGDLLV
+1 MKKKKRLGDLLV

-31 TTSKR
+31 STSKR

-52 INLLELQLGIPRID
+52 MNLLELQLGIPRID
-66 LELIDVDM
+66 LESIDVNM
-74 KAVTTISE
+74 TAVTTISE

-93 MFRDNNIVVAMSDP
+93 KFNNGNLVIAMSDP

-116 ALSSGYKVL
+116 ALSSGYKVE
-125 IGISSEDEI
+125 IGIASEEEI
-134 KDAIAKYYSKDFM
+134 RNAIAKYYSRDFM
-147 EKAAAK
+147 EKAAAR
-153 LNEEEKINYD
+153 LNEEEKINEIRD
-163 DKENEDN
+163 DEDE
-170 INEENTSPAV
+170 IKEENSSPAV

-214 GKLRKQFEAPKEPL
+214 GRLKKQFEAPKEPL

-256 EIDGREIDLR
+256 EIDGKEIDLR

-281 ILDKSAFEISKENLG
+281 ILDKTAFDLSKVNLG
-296 FRKSDIKLLDKMT
+296 LTDRDINILDDITK
-309 SKAYGML
+309 KPYGML

-328 TLYSILKDLKTDENN
+328 TLYSLLKDLKNEENN
-343 VITLEDP
+343 IITLEDP
-350 VEYSMEG
+350 VEYSVEG
-357 IVQVNVNVKAG
+357 IVQVNVNTKAG
-368 LNFSKGLRA
+368 LNFSSGLRA
-377 ILRQDPDVIMIGE
+377 ILRQDPDIIMVGE
-390 IRDEETATMAIRSSI
+390 IRDEETATMAMRSAI
-405 TGHKVL
+405 TGHTVL
-411 STLHTNDAPSAVARL
+411 STLHTNDAASTIIRL
-426 LDMGVPPYLIC
+426 LDMEIPSYLIC
-437 SSITGI
+437 SSLTGV
-443 VAQRLVRK
+443 VAQRLSRK

-456 KEEYYA
+456 KEEYLA
-462 NSYEKEILKIPN
+462 SSYEKELLGVSNK
-474 DEEVKLC
+474 EEVKLY
-481 KAVGCVKCASTGYK
+481 KAVGCSKCSESGYK
-495 GRTGIFEIMEV
+495 GRTGIFEIMVISQKIKEMIYKR
-506 NENIRDLISKKE
+506 ENIS
-518 DILEIRNEAIKNG
+518 DIRRQAIKEG
-531 MKTLFEAGR
+531 MRTLFESGR
-540 DVVLNGETTI
+540 NLVLDGKTSI
-550 NELMRTTLINE
+550 NELMRITVINE